1 MCTLEERIF
10 NLVQREGITPHS
22 LSETVKEE
30 TDRRGSILKTGL
42 HLGPD
47 SGL

>member
-1 MCTLEERIF
+1 MCTSEGRIF
-10 NLVQREGITPHS
+10 NLVQREGIIPHF

-30 TDRRGSILKTGL
+30 IDKTGSILKAGL

-47 SGL
+47 HGL